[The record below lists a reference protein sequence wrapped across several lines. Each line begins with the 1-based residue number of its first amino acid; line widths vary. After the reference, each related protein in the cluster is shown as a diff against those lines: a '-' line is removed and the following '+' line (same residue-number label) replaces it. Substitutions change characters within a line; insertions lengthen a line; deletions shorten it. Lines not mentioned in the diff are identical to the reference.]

1 MLYHTL
7 TNIKRRYLSIF
18 LIFRTIALLSY
29 KTPCRW
35 SPHLKLHW
43 HVFCMNIRLKLFA
56 SHDSG
61 FLFHHSFDRLV
72 KLNIS
77 ILSDKVKGFL
87 KEWSNLGTRQ
97 VLLHWEAEKNLSYY
111 FSQIL
116 RPNEIL
122 NCCND
127 IPANPSISQAG
138 ECLSQ
143 PQCEEVMRG
152 RSEERRSTDRC
163 HLFLLSTGPSSIT
176 WKGTVFHSVSFSSE
190 VKVRP
195 SPMKR

>member
-1 MLYHTL
+1 
-7 TNIKRRYLSIF
+7 
-18 LIFRTIALLSY
+18 
-29 KTPCRW
+29 
-35 SPHLKLHW
+35 
-43 HVFCMNIRLKLFA
+43 MNIRLSSLP
-56 SHDSG
+56 HMILDS
-61 FLFHHSFDRLV
+61 FFIISFDRLV

-127 IPANPSISQAG
+127 IPADPSISQAG

-163 HLFLLSTGPSSIT
+163 HLFLLLTGPSSII
-176 WKGTVFHSVSFSSE
+176 WKGTVLHSVSFSSE